1 MTTDLMQDATPPPLQ
16 TKAPAEE
23 GTDVGS
29 GASMDSSVK
38 KPPKEEA
45 KQDEQQLRDQRGCS
59 TSSINPGISPAD
71 EYVEV
76 GSLTP
81 SCTGSGNA

>member
-29 GASMDSSVK
+29 GASMESSVK
-38 KPPKEEA
+38 KPQKEPSRMRSKPA
-45 KQDEQQLRDQRGCS
+45 
-59 TSSINPGISPAD
+59 TSAAVALHQSIR
-71 EYVEV
+71 E
-76 GSLTP
+76 
-81 SCTGSGNA
+81 